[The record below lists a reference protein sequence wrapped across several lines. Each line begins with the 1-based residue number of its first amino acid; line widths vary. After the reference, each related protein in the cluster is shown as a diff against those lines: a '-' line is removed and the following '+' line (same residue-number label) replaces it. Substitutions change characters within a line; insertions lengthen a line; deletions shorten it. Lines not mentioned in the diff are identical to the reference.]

1 MKISADYRMLARDA
15 LRGKWKTAVLT
26 GIAASALGATIVSSS
41 NSVVSNS
48 NQAKDIHF
56 NLFAQPDGG
65 RLLAVLLVGIGLWA
79 ILQLIVG
86 GAVQLGYAHFNLI
99 LVDGKDAAISDLF
112 SQPNGG
118 RLLAVLLAG
127 IVLWAVLQLIVG
139 GAVQLGYAH
148 FNLNLVDGK
157 DAAISDLFSQKD
169 RLWDGFCMKFLQG
182 LYIALWSLLL
192 VIPGIVKTYSYAMTP
207 YIMSEHPSL
216 TANEAITESRRIMNG
231 NKWRLFCLDF
241 SFIGWELLCSLPLYA
256 GGFLVLKYFTGSEA
270 MAISLFLLLTIPL
283 SIGFFFVRPYEEAA
297 WATFYR
303 DITAAPTEPDEAY

>member
-1 MKISADYRMLARDA
+1 MKVSADYRMLALDA
-15 LRGKWKTAVLT
+15 LRGKWKTAALT

-56 NLFAQPDGG
+56 ELFAQPNGG
-65 RLLAVLLVGIGLWA
+65 RLLVVLLVGIGLWA

-86 GAVQLGYAHFNLI
+86 GAVRLGYA
-99 LVDGKDAAISDLF
+99 
-112 SQPNGG
+112 
-118 RLLAVLLAG
+118 R
-127 IVLWAVLQLIVG
+127 
-139 GAVQLGYAH
+139 
-148 FNLNLVDGK
+148 FNLNLVDGN
-157 DAAISDLFSQKD
+157 DAAIS
-169 RLWDGFCMKFLQG
+169 QG

-216 TANEAITESRRIMNG
+216 TANEAITESRRIMDG

-270 MAISLFLLLTIPL
+270 MAISLVLLLTIPL